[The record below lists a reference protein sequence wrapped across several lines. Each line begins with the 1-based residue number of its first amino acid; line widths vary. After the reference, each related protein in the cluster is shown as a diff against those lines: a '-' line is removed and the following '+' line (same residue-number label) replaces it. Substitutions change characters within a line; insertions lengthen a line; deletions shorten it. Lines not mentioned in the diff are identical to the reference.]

1 MRRPVIAANWKM
13 YKTQADTRG
22 FFARFRSLASGLRHC
37 DLIIA
42 PPFTALAA
50 AVEAARGSDI
60 AISAQDLY
68 WEKEGAWTGE
78 VSAGMIAELGCR
90 STLVGHSERRHI
102 FGETDDQVHRKVRAA
117 LAAGLAP
124 IVCVGETLAEREAN
138 QTEDVLRRQFNAALT
153 GLTAAEF
160 SRILLA
166 YEPVWAIGTG
176 RTATPELAA
185 AAHGFLR
192 GLASHAYSAGI
203 SQGLRILYGGS
214 VKPENSAA
222 LLAEEEIDGAL
233 VGGASLDPVAFAAIA
248 RSAPGAAH

>member
-1 MRRPVIAANWKM
+1 MF
-13 YKTQADTRG
+13 KTQADTRA
-22 FFARFRSLASGLRHC
+22 FFTRFRSLATTLRHC

-50 AVEAARGSDI
+50 AVEAARGSEI
-60 AISAQDLY
+60 TISAQDLY

-78 VSAGMIAELGCR
+78 VSAVMIAEVGCR
-90 STLVGHSERRHI
+90 WTLVGHSERRHI
-102 FGETDDQVHRKVRAA
+102 FGETDDHVHRKLRAA
-117 LAAGLAP
+117 LAAGLSP

-138 QTEDVLRRQFNAALT
+138 HTEDVLRRQFNSALT

-176 RTATPELAA
+176 RVATPELAA
-185 AAHGFLR
+185 AAHRFLR
-192 GLASHAYSAGI
+192 GLAAHAYSSALAEA
-203 SQGLRILYGGS
+203 LRILYGGS
-214 VKPENSAA
+214 VKPDNCPG
-222 LLAEEEIDGAL
+222 LLCEEEIDGAL

-248 RSAPGAAH
+248 RSAPGGAGR